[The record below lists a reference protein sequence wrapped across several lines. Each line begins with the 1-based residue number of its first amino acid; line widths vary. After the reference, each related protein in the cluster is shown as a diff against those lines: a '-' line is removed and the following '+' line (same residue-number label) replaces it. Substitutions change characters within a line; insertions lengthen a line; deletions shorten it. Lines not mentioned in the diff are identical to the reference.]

1 MGLIFGYSTLRII
14 ILLQAISCIRNKSVW
29 RFQVVWRA
37 AVGDILP
44 RIRSISRPK
53 QPGSHG
59 VGRFRLSL
67 RPSARLSNLGMQC
80 HDDLLGTG
88 PRRSAQV
95 SNHHRPTD
103 QMYRSQLHLVSHTK
117 RIMLWV
123 RVIQKMILTT
133 FHRGREREIE
143 RGGGV
148 RKSKRKWER
157 RGRERKRERG
167 GGEEKKE
174 KVREE
179 RKREKERES
188 KNESRRAREIQRKC
202 VREKERERE
211 RNLNFEYLFKSFKIV
226 CI

>member
-1 MGLIFGYSTLRII
+1 MQLSLSTNCIRDNIDVGY
-14 ILLQAISCIRNKSVW
+14 ILCIRNKSFW

-67 RPSARLSNLGMQC
+67 GPSARLSNLGMQC

-103 QMYRSQLHLVSHTK
+103 QMYPSQLHLGLHIPNVQYCEWK
-117 RIMLWV
+117 WIWRL
-123 RVIQKMILTT
+123 Q
-133 FHRGREREIE
+133 RGREEA
-143 RGGGV
+143 
-148 RKSKRKWER
+148 
-157 RGRERKRERG
+157 
-167 GGEEKKE
+167 GGE
-174 KVREE
+174 REWT
-179 RKREKERES
+179 
-188 KNESRRAREIQRKC
+188 RARER
-202 VREKERERE
+202 
-211 RNLNFEYLFKSFKIV
+211 
-226 CI
+226 